1 MSKSCKLTIAVLT
14 MNRKEQLFEALDSC
28 LLCRLPLNTEFLILD
43 NGSQDGTPREME
55 RYIAAHPDV
64 WLDYHFSQTN
74 LGVGGGRA
82 FLFEK
87 ASGEYVYFLDDDAVI
102 APESYDR
109 FFVDSLQFLDTHP
122 QVASMTTQVYDELCG
137 YERTQLASKTH
148 QVGGLPRMFFYL
160 GLSHFLRK
168 SSFDSPLYFPIRYGA
183 EEYAPSIR
191 AADRGYFH
199 VYEEKLRIIHKPKVN
214 KWVEGSAYM
223 RNIIISGAAV
233 IYATKKLLYPRVFH
247 PVLYL
252 GYRLRC
258 RKHMAAYPGA
268 KKEADAMARR
278 IIAENP
284 CKRVRFGT
292 VIRLYRTF
300 GKTVL

>member
-1 MSKSCKLTIAVLT
+1 MSDKYKLTIAVLT
-14 MNRKEQLFEALDSC
+14 MNRCQQLIEALDSC
-28 LLCRLPLNTEFLILD
+28 LACRLPESTEFVVLD
-43 NGSQDGTPREME
+43 NGSEDDTPREME
-55 RYIAAHPDV
+55 RYIADHPDV
-64 WLDYHFSQTN
+64 CLRYHISETN

-82 FLFEK
+82 FLFDQ
-87 ASGEYVYFLDDDAVI
+87 AQGEYVYFLDDDAVI
-102 APESYDR
+102 DPESYDV
-109 FFVDSLQFLDTHP
+109 FFVDSLRFLDENP

-148 QVGGLPRMFFYL
+148 KAGGLPRMFFYL

-168 SSFDSPLYFPIRYGA
+168 TSFDSPLYFPIQYGA

-214 KWVEGSAYM
+214 KWAEGSAHM
-223 RNIIISGAAV
+223 RKIIINGAAV
-233 IYATKKLLYPRVFH
+233 IYATKKLLYPRIFH

-252 GYRLRC
+252 GYILRC
-258 RKHMAAYPGA
+258 RKHMQSYPGA
-268 KKEADAMARR
+268 KKEADAMARK
-278 IIAENP
+278 IMAENP
-284 CKRVRFGT
+284 CKKVRFGT